1 VIKIYFDDLYWKGK
15 LLVFTW
21 HFKEE
26 FDKIKKPVEFVLDIL
41 NGGEHVLISKRKN
54 KYNVFYPYQR
64 KYLCLSYVEHENII
78 LIHIKPTT
86 KKLEEKGK

>member
-1 VIKIYFDDLYWKGK
+1 MIKIYFDDLYWKGK